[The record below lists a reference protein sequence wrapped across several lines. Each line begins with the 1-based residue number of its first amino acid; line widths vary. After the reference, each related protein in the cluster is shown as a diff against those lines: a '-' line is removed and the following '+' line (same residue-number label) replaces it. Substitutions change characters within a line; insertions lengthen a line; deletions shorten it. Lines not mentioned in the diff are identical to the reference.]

1 MSYNSSDAI
10 VERYAAPLLFLVFNT
25 IKQQARKSKGTRK
38 KAREESQGRAKANK
52 EAYIAAKDTAAALLS
67 AGRILLPGRAAIN
80 RDQPIQTPS
89 LRNRVELPPVDEET
103 DTSEDNK
110 RVQIHYFQNRL
121 AAVPTITIE
130 ELQLLIQDASR
141 SYTAVELYRNII
153 QAGLTQCLNI
163 FYLGKGF
170 LLSDLQIDASN
181 TAIFSIKD
189 IIIVERTSSGKS
201 LVFYSYA
208 ILTGFI
214 VFQVILLNRLGEE
227 QISDIQAA
235 IRSLSQGQDIIKV
248 CNITVENKKVN
259 RNMLSNIRASQYQ
272 YIFLSPEQLASN
284 NIRDIIRFYKNRISI
299 VGIDK
304 LYLVYKQGDEF
315 RPKYAE
321 LKLARKLLR
330 LDTVLIR
337 VSAILSDETL
347 QKVKALASFRLEAEK
362 LFHLTVIRSSIDRLD
377 TIYILKNIPSKVL
390 RESQLMLYQLLK
402 HAVDAN
408 SYAIP
413 QNIEKAL
420 CFIDSYSSVNK
431 SVQRFR
437 QQLVNI
443 TKDVVDATKKYTIN
457 SANGS
462 YNVCNIVSFYT
473 SYIANANQDKR
484 YAEFKKL
491 GIASVIR
498 ILFGTLVVAIGT
510 NFPNIKYVIQLRN
523 TITKDINDII
533 QRLGRTS
540 RSLLAGKQAYTV
552 LYLLQY
558 LDNRERNVPA
568 NSNY

>member
-10 VERYAAPLLFLVFNT
+10 VERCAAPLLFLVFNT
-25 IKQQARKSKGTRK
+25 MKQQARKSKGTRK

-52 EAYIAAKDTAAALLS
+52 EAYTAAKDAAAVLLS
-67 AGRILLPGRAAIN
+67 AGRVLLPGRAAID
-80 RDQPIQTPS
+80 RDQPIQTPG

-110 RVQIHYFQNRL
+110 RVQIHHFQNRL

-141 SYTAVELYRNII
+141 SYAAIELYRNII

-163 FYLGKGF
+163 FYLDKGF

-189 IIIVERTSSGKS
+189 IIIAERTGSGKS

-208 ILTGFI
+208 ILIGFI

-227 QISDIQAA
+227 QMSDIQAA
-235 IRSLSQGQDIIKV
+235 IRSLSQDQDIIKV
-248 CNITVENKKVN
+248 CNITVENKKVD
-259 RNMLSNIRASQYQ
+259 RDMLGNIRASQYQ

-284 NIRDIIRFYKNRISI
+284 NIRDIIRFYKNRIGM

-321 LKLARKLLR
+321 LKSARKLLR

-337 VSAILSDETL
+337 ASATLSDETL

-362 LFHLTVIRSSIDRLD
+362 LFYLTVIRSSIDRLD

-390 RESQLMLYQLLK
+390 RESQLMLYWLLK
-402 HAVDAN
+402 HAVDAS

-413 QNIEKAL
+413 QNIDKAL

-437 QQLVNI
+437 QQLVNM
-443 TKDVVDATKKYTIN
+443 TKDVVDTTKKYTIN

-473 SYIANANQDKR
+473 SYIANADQDKR

-491 GIASVIR
+491 STASVIY
-498 ILFGTLVVAIGT
+498 ILFGTPAVAIGT
-510 NFPNIKYVIQLRN
+510 NFPNVKYVIQLRN
-523 TITKDINDII
+523 AITKDIDDII
-533 QRLGRTS
+533 QRLGRAG
-540 RSLLAGKQAYTV
+540 RSLLAGEQAYAV

-558 LDNRERNVPA
+558 LDNRERDVPA